1 MKFIFLAFFL
11 LLCCFTVHAQPPYW
25 QWATMAGGSA
35 QDKALSIAAD
45 NSGSIYITGHYVS
58 PSIAFGTDT
67 LTSPASMFLAKYN
80 ANGNP
85 VWARSPSGNNSN
97 FGFSVATDNAGYVY
111 TTGYATNAPW
121 GTTIT
126 FGPYTLNKGMYLV
139 KYDSSGNVIW
149 ARDMVKPGGS
159 GTNLAIN
166 PLGNL
171 FMSGDHN
178 GDTLIFGSDTVPV
191 FYRDY
196 VAMYDTSGNALWGK
210 GIIATGT
217 GAPDAYGPYLSADK
231 YGNVYA
237 AGGFFEPVG
246 MIDTALMI
254 NNGWYD
260 AYLAKFNAAGQVQ
273 WVHNYGGSGN
283 SQASSVACDTTG
295 NVYITGFFTDNSITF
310 DTITLTVPSSSHAF
324 IVKFNSS
331 GSALWARKIMW
342 LWGTKPLK
350 VAVDKN
356 NDVYLTGYFGGINSP
371 GFLFTPTD
379 SLTNPGLFLAKYDSN
394 GNFKWARD
402 AINGNRSTGVAV
414 GPDGTPYI
422 TGYFSTDTLFFDSN
436 VLPHSPANN
445 SFDIYIAAMG
455 SFTGMEESDVNS
467 PFAFS
472 VFPNPGR
479 GQFYIISNV
488 HEPTSVAI
496 SDMMGRIVLNQTV
509 KAGLHFMD
517 LTMQPKGIYIVTLR
531 TAKSSSAKKVVLY

>member
-1 MKFIFLAFFL
+1 MIFLFLTSFL
-11 LLCCFTVHAQPPYW
+11 LLSCFNLHAQPPYW

-35 QDKALSIAAD
+35 EDKSLSIATD
-45 NSGSIYITGHYVS
+45 ISGSIYITGHYFS
-58 PSIAFGTDT
+58 PNIVFGTDT
-67 LTSPASMFLAKYN
+67 LSTPSSMFLAKYN

-85 VWARSPSGNNSN
+85 VWARSATGNTQNYGN
-97 FGFSVATDNAGYVY
+97 SVATDNAGYVY
-111 TTGYATNAPW
+111 VTGYATNAPW

-149 ARDMVKPGGS
+149 ARDAVKPGGNGLNLCADPFGNIILS
-159 GTNLAIN
+159 G
-166 PLGNL
+166 G
-171 FMSGDHN
+171 HN
-178 GDTLIFGSDTVPV
+178 GDTLFFGNDTIVQYIC
-191 FYRDY
+191 FI
-196 VAMYDTSGNALWGK
+196 AKYDSSGNALWGK
-210 GIIATGT
+210 GVTATDGIL
-217 GAPDAYGPYLSADK
+217 DADGPYLSADK

-246 MIDTALMI
+246 RVDTVLMI
-254 NNGWYD
+254 NNGSYD

-273 WVHNYGGSGN
+273 WAHNYGSWLN
-283 SQASSVACDTTG
+283 SQASSVACDTAG

-310 DTITLTVPSSSHAF
+310 DTITLTAPGSSHAF
-324 IVKFNSS
+324 IVKFNPA

-342 LWGTKPLK
+342 LWGTNPIK
-350 VAVDKN
+350 VAVDNN
-356 NDVYLTGYFGGINSP
+356 NDVYLTGYFGLPGSP

-402 AINGNRSTGVAV
+402 AINWCRSTDVAV

-422 TGYFSTDTLFFDSN
+422 TGYFSNPSLIFDSN
-436 VLPHSPANN
+436 VLLHSPSNN

-455 SFTGMEESDVNS
+455 SFTGMEETDGNS

-472 VFPNPGR
+472 VFPNPNS
-479 GQFYIISNV
+479 GQFYVVSNV
-488 HEPTSVAI
+488 HELTSVAI